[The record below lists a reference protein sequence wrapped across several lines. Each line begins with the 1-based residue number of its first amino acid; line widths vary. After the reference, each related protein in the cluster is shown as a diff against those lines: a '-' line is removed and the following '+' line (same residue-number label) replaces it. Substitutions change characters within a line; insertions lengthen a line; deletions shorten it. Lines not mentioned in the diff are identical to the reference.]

1 MKNTHCKDNKAIKQ
15 FARPMV
21 KDAEK
26 CQMTLHS
33 NINNA
38 LKNNSKNATTTKVQL
53 EEDRVIR
60 NRVNRADLR

>member
-1 MKNTHCKDNKAIKQ
+1 MKNIHSKDKAIKQ

-38 LKNNSKNATTTKVQL
+38 LKNNSKTTTTKVQL